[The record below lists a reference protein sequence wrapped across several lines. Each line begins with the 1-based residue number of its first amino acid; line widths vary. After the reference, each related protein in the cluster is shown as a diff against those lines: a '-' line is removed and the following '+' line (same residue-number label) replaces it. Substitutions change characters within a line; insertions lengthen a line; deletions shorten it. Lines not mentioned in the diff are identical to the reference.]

1 MELNEQQKKGLD
13 IAVKRYRDKKPYTI
27 LAGPAGTG
35 KTFTV
40 KYIIKELGL
49 DPEKDVAYCAYT
61 GRAAQVLRNHGNPGA
76 MTTHKLLYK
85 SREMP
90 NGTYMHTP
98 RKTLEQDYKL
108 IVCDEISML
117 PKSFWDLML
126 THGVHVIGLGDPEQL
141 PPVVDDKKDVQHLLD
156 HPHILLTE
164 IMRQSEDSEIID
176 LSMRVRHGEP
186 LKYFKGRDV
195 SVVPKKSIGWHTMLS
210 ADIILCGTNKT
221 RRELNEIYRMKYWG
235 NDVPNHPIE
244 GDKIICLKNNYDY
257 CDNDNNPLIN
267 GGLGTIS
274 NIQLRDT
281 KLFKP
286 KMIANFNSFESGI
299 FKQIPMDYNLFLNG
313 ETTINKDN
321 WYEFKRAQKPCWF
334 DYGNVITV
342 HKSQGSEFDK
352 VILCLESFPFDP
364 ETRRRFIYTAI
375 TRARKKLIIMM

>member
-13 IAVKRYRDKKPYTI
+13 IAVKRYRDKEPYTI

-40 KYIIKELGL
+40 KYIIETLGL
-49 DPEKDVAYCAYT
+49 NPEKDVAYCAYT

-90 NGTYMHTP
+90 NGTYIHTP
-98 RKTLEQDYKL
+98 RDVLEQDYKL

-126 THGVHVIGLGDPEQL
+126 THKVHVIGLGDPEQL
-141 PPVVDDKKDVQHLLD
+141 PPVVDKKEDVQHLLD
-156 HPHILLTE
+156 NPHIFLTE

-186 LKYFKGRDV
+186 LKYFKGKDV
-195 SVVPKKSIGWHTMLS
+195 FVVPKKSIGWNTMLN

-221 RRELNEIYRMKYWG
+221 RRELNSTYRMKYWG
-235 NDVPNHPIE
+235 NDVPDYPIE
-244 GDKIICLKNNYDY
+244 GDKIICLKNDYDY

-274 NIQLRDT
+274 NIELKNT

-286 KMIANFNSFESGI
+286 QMVANFNSFESGT
-299 FKQIPMDYNLFLNG
+299 FQQIPMDYNLFLNG

-321 WYEFKRAQKPCWF
+321 WYKFKKAQKPCWF

-352 VILCLESFPFDP
+352 VILCLENFPFDL